1 MYKISALIFAI
12 ASSTA
17 TISYAADIV
26 IEEKSLSTPIQVK
39 ALPTAQP
46 LQSQT
51 TGVDTTPSMQW
62 QIYQQVEKGLPPPI
76 LSPEKLAM
84 QHRELIDAVEAH
96 DLVRMQRAILQY
108 FQSIRQR
115 LQQGGHDAN

>member
-1 MYKISALIFAI
+1 MDLSARK
-12 ASSTA
+12 
-17 TISYAADIV
+17 YH
-26 IEEKSLSTPIQVK
+26 
-39 ALPTAQP
+39 
-46 LQSQT
+46 
-51 TGVDTTPSMQW
+51 
-62 QIYQQVEKGLPPPI
+62 
-76 LSPEKLAM
+76 EKLAM

>member
-1 MYKISALIFAI
+1 M
-12 ASSTA
+12 
-17 TISYAADIV
+17 
-26 IEEKSLSTPIQVK
+26 
-39 ALPTAQP
+39 
-46 LQSQT
+46 
-51 TGVDTTPSMQW
+51 
-62 QIYQQVEKGLPPPI
+62 EKGLPPPT
-76 LSPEKLAM
+76 LSPEKSAM

>member
-1 MYKISALIFAI
+1 MANLSA
-12 ASSTA
+12 SR
-17 TISYAADIV
+17 
-26 IEEKSLSTPIQVK
+26 
-39 ALPTAQP
+39 
-46 LQSQT
+46 
-51 TGVDTTPSMQW
+51 
-62 QIYQQVEKGLPPPI
+62 KGLPPPT

>member
-1 MYKISALIFAI
+1 MF
-12 ASSTA
+12 
-17 TISYAADIV
+17 
-26 IEEKSLSTPIQVK
+26 
-39 ALPTAQP
+39 
-46 LQSQT
+46 
-51 TGVDTTPSMQW
+51 W